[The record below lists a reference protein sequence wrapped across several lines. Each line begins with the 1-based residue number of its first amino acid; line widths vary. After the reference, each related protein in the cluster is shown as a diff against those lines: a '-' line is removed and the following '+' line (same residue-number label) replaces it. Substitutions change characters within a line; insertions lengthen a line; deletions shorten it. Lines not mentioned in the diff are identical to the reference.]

1 LAEDLGVVLKETD
14 QILNDYNIPGMKV
27 LQQRIPNNDEHNEV
41 HPKHWKENV
50 VAYTGTHDSP
60 TVKQWLSESEEQQIM
75 FYKNY
80 LNNLNISNESD
91 VWNFIE
97 LTWRT
102 PSIIAVTNVQDILEL
117 DIEARFNLPG
127 TQKDN
132 WKWRVESLD
141 ALQEGLNKLKK
152 LNEDTYRLNTLT

>member
-1 LAEDLGVVLKETD
+1 MCQGAG
-14 QILNDYNIPGMKV
+14 
-27 LQQRIPNNDEHNEV
+27 
-41 HPKHWKENV
+41 
-50 VAYTGTHDSP
+50 
-60 TVKQWLSESEEQQIM
+60 ESEEQQIM

-102 PSIIAVTNVQDILEL
+102 PSILAVTNVQDILEL